1 MKSRILPLLFLLM
14 AISLMLAACGE
25 RHEHHHQHEAV
36 SEDVH
41 DVRGRYISTD
51 LRGESI
57 SVVHETIP
65 DVMNAM
71 RMSFRIDNES
81 VAAGLVTGDIIRFD
95 MVRTESGWYARN
107 IEVLPPDTEL
117 DLPERLRGI
126 GLPE

>member
-1 MKSRILPLLFLLM
+1 MMNRIHPLLISLM
-14 AISLMLAACGE
+14 AISLMLAACGD
-25 RHEHHHQHEAV
+25 RHEQHQHKHASEEAF
-36 SEDVH
+36 DA
-41 DVRGRYISTD
+41 RGRYVSTD
-51 LRGESI
+51 MRGESI
-57 SVVHETIP
+57 SVVHETVP

-71 RMSFRIDNES
+71 RMSFRIDDES

-117 DLPERLRGI
+117 DLPERLRSI